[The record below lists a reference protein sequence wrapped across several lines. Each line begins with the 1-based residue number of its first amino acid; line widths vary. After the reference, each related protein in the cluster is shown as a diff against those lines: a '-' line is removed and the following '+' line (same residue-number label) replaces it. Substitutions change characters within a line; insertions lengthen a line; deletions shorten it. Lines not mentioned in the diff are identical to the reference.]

1 MKSISLSIIYD
12 KTLILTI
19 ISIMSTPS
27 SETLVQ
33 NERDIRSGDLY
44 AYYKNNRLTLF
55 VTRKNGLP
63 DMRDAMNR
71 YYYTKMIEQAK
82 RTKMLHETS
91 DSSLHHEESCKI
103 CPICYDPIKNGK
115 VELGCHHTFCVD
127 CFTKFYLKD
136 NKCPMCRYEFID
148 KKFNLI
154 DDEHISSLIGSAINM
169 RIWNQEE
176 QTFNYTEIVGRGLNY
191 MNFMN
196 QVETRQQLTNA
207 TERLMNMIAT
217 HIRDFY
223 EKQMF
228 MN

>member
-1 MKSISLSIIYD
+1 MAA
-12 KTLILTI
+12 
-19 ISIMSTPS
+19 PS
-27 SETLVQ
+27 STTLVQ
-33 NERDIRSGDLY
+33 NERDLRSGDLY
-44 AYYKNNRLTLF
+44 AYYKNFGLDLF
-55 VTRKNGLP
+55 VKRKNGLP

-71 YYYTKMIEQAK
+71 YYYIKMIEQEK

-91 DSSLHHEESCKI
+91 DSSFHHEESCKA
-103 CPICYDPIKNGK
+103 CPICYDPIQNGK

-169 RIWNQEE
+169 RIWSQEE
-176 QTFNYTEIVGRGLNY
+176 QTFNYTEIVDRGLNY

-196 QVETRQQLTNA
+196 QAETKQKLTNA
-207 TERLMNMIAT
+207 TERLLSMMAT